1 MVQLFRGDGG
11 YACDMVLENG
21 NWCLAYISVADVDKM
36 FVEDFGRYV
45 AKLKSSVSE
54 ADWMRSLASTPRE
67 LHFVRQ
73 SNNGIS
79 TTCLAQAER
88 LDGPA
93 TVYGAPPAVVWAQRS
108 GNRWSL
114 VAHEGGETKM
124 VFEYPNPLR
133 NPAACRD
140 SDGQLWCA
148 CDFRE
153 AGRDMFAVL
162 TDAFGLRVQVK
173 ILGKKNSEL
182 SIPGRR
188 PRLVSGIDGAVW
200 LTFERAE
207 REFSHVYLQNLQE
220 SAKTS
225 AVKLSS
231 GDELNFTA
239 HPMIDEDGNVL
250 VIWENAP
257 GWGEDEQLGRFRR
270 IMLRKFAPDSQKI
283 SDGPGT
289 EDGAIPIPISAFRD
303 SHVQNRIPLNP
314 LLLNTF
320 VRGLN
325 PRTSLMCA
333 YRMFRFSG
341 HKSFGWD
348 VFETHFDGESW
359 SAPRQLTK
367 HFGFADTPYRV
378 LQKGESLL
386 VAVHCCEH
394 LPRATFAEQ
403 KQESAQRSTQHTWGH
418 RVELWEVPINEKIEE
433 KPLEYETLKVVVPKS
448 VISPAL
454 EPASLLNPPSGLRL
468 IWGDLHAHSCFSKC
482 MSANDGMP
490 ADVLRWQRDVVG
502 CRVLCTTEHVEYCSS
517 VEFIRSL
524 DLVEAEA
531 ANPNSCEFGYIP
543 LYGVEWAKYP
553 AHHTNFF
560 CIDRQIFEQLR
571 AVLLRL
577 DHLSKIY
584 RKIKEEFPPNS
595 VVAIRHFHGM
605 TQGPHNVL
613 AEDVAATHDPEI
625 EWTMEAA
632 QIRGD
637 MMFSP
642 PKNYATFPA
651 NFLMAGARIGLIAAS
666 DHARGGPLKFCLT
679 GFWVPEVTPQAVFDA
694 LRERRTIG
702 AISGKMAVWLRA
714 PNVEMG
720 QTGNA
725 TLPVQL
731 VAELASAHPLRNIRL
746 WRDGKWI
753 LQKSLSSHAESVV
766 LQDENVS
773 PGEHCYIVRAE
784 AERAINCA
792 TTNEPI
798 VDDLPV
804 VGYSSPI
811 WLRVR

>member
-11 YACDMVLENG
+11 YACDMALDNES
-21 NWCLAYISVADVDKM
+21 WCLAYISVADVDKM

-45 AKLKSSVSE
+45 AQLKSGISE
-54 ADWMRSLASTPRE
+54 ADWMQSLTFTPRE

-73 SNNGIS
+73 SKNEIS

-93 TVYGAPPAVVWAQRS
+93 VLGGENPTIVWTQRS
-108 GNRWSL
+108 DNRWNL
-114 VAHEGGETKM
+114 MVHEDGETKM
-124 VFEYPNPLR
+124 LFESPNPLR
-133 NPAACRD
+133 SPAACRD
-140 SDGQLWCA
+140 SDGRLWCA

-153 AGRDMFAVL
+153 AGQDMV
-162 TDAFGLRVQVK
+162 RVQ
-173 ILGKKNSEL
+173 IAGKKNAEIL
-182 SIPGRR
+182 IPGHR

-200 LTFERAE
+200 LTFESAE
-207 REFSHVYLQNLQE
+207 DGFSHIYLQNVHE
-220 SAKTS
+220 EKTS

-239 HPMIDEDGNVL
+239 HPLINEEGNVL

-257 GWGEDEQLGRFRR
+257 AWGDDEQFGRFRR
-270 IMLRKFAPDSQKI
+270 IILKEFDPLSKKLL
-283 SDGPGT
+283 DGSGT
-289 EDGAIPIPISAFRD
+289 ENGVIPIPVSAFQD

-314 LLLNTF
+314 LLLNTPE
-320 VRGLN
+320 G
-325 PRTSLMCA
+325 LMCT

-341 HKSFGWD
+341 NKSFGWD
-348 VFETHFDGESW
+348 VFETHFGGKNW
-359 SAPRQLTK
+359 SEPRQLTE

-378 LQKGESLL
+378 LPKGESLL
-386 VAVHCCEH
+386 VAVHCCDH

-403 KQESAQRSTQHTWGH
+403 GQGRPNRGTQHTWGH
-418 RVELWEVPINEKIEE
+418 RVELWEVPISEKTEE
-433 KPLEYETLKVVVPKS
+433 KPIEYEVLKTVTPNS
-448 VISPAL
+448 VSAPAL
-454 EPASLLNPPSGLRL
+454 EPEPLPNPPEGLQL
-468 IWGDLHAHSCFSKC
+468 IWGDLHAHSCLSKC

-502 CRVLCTTEHVEYCSS
+502 CRVLCLTEHVEYLSS
-517 VEFIRSL
+517 VEFLRAM

-531 ANPNSCEFGYIP
+531 AEGNIVP

-571 AVLLRL
+571 AVLLQL

-584 RKIKEEFPPNS
+584 QKIKDEFPQHS
-595 VVAIRHFHGM
+595 VVAIRHFHGI

-613 AEDVAATHDPEI
+613 ADDVAATHDPEI

-637 MMFSP
+637 MMFAP
-642 PKNYATFPA
+642 PKNHRAFPA
-651 NFLMAGARIGLIAAS
+651 NFIQAGARIGLITAS
-666 DHARGGPLKFCLT
+666 DHARGGRLKFCLT
-679 GFWVPEVTPQAVFDA
+679 GFWVSEVTPQAVFDA

-702 AISGKMAVWLRA
+702 SISGKMAVWLKA
-714 PNVEMG
+714 QEVEMG
-720 QTGNA
+720 QVGNA
-725 TLPVQL
+725 TSPVRL
-731 VAELASAHPLRNIRL
+731 LAELASARPLKNIRL
-746 WRDGKWI
+746 WRDGEWI
-753 LQKSLSSHAESVV
+753 AQKSLSSNAESVV
-766 LQDENVS
+766 LHDENAS

-784 AERAINCA
+784 AEPTVA
-792 TTNEPI
+792 
-798 VDDLPV
+798 DLPV

-811 WLRVR
+811 WLRVQ